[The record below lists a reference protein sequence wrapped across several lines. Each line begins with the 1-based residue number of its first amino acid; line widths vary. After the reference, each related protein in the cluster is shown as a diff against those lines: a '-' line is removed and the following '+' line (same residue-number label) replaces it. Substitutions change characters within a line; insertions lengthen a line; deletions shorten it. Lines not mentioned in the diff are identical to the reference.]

1 MDHQSDRSTSPL
13 SPSRDANGYV
23 TSQETKVLPLASF
36 REASERRLYQ
46 NIKSALTGTDKG
58 DVTGHVNPYPAPFS
72 SPSPSPSQSSLKRNG
87 GNRDCI
93 SAFIYVVYM

>member
-72 SPSPSPSQSSLKRNG
+72 SPFSPIPAALAPTTNPTSRSKMG
-87 GNRDCI
+87 
-93 SAFIYVVYM
+93 